1 MPIVLVVDDSPVDQ
15 QLVGGL
21 LKRDF
26 DWIVE
31 YADDGELAMEM
42 ISDIFPDVVV
52 TDLQMPKMNG
62 IDLCRRARQEYPHVP
77 VILTTGQGSESLA
90 VEALQAGAASYV
102 PKSAL
107 AESLPDTVEQI
118 LEYSRKNKCQKQLM
132 TFTTN
137 CRHQFKIE
145 NNPRLIPP
153 LLDFVQDSMNTLKI
167 GDQTLVRHAS
177 VALEEA
183 VNNALYHGNLELD
196 DKHARLAR
204 HAYREGDI
212 YEMVQLRQKE
222 APYKDRRIHIA
233 IDLTRTKAQFIV
245 RDQGKGFDVAAA
257 SQNGDTAHIADSNKR
272 GLTLINNFM
281 NDVSFND
288 EGKEIRMALALQ

>member
-31 YADDGELAMEM
+31 YADDGESALQM
-42 ISDIFPDVVV
+42 IEDIFPDVVV

-62 IDLCRRARQEYPHVP
+62 IELCKQTREEYPHVP
-77 VILTTGQGSESLA
+77 VILTTGQGSETLA

-102 PKSAL
+102 PKNSL

-132 TFTTN
+132 TYTIN
-137 CRHQFKIE
+137 SRHQFKIE

-153 LLDFVQDSMNTLKI
+153 LLDFLQESMNTLKI
-167 GDQTLVRHAS
+167 GDQTLIRHAI

-196 DKHARLAR
+196 EKHARLAR
-204 HAYREGDI
+204 HAYREGDV
-212 YEMVQLRQKE
+212 YEMVTLRQKE
-222 APYKDRRIHIA
+222 EPFKSRRITIG
-233 IDLTRTKAQFIV
+233 IDLTKSKAQFIV
-245 RDQGKGFDVAAA
+245 RDQGKGFDVEAATKDQD
-257 SQNGDTAHIADSNKR
+257 SSIAESNKR
-272 GLTLINNFM
+272 GITLIKNFM
-281 NDVSFND
+281 NDVSYNED
-288 EGKEIRMALALQ
+288 GTEIRMALALS